1 MKSFCYTYEM
11 YSPDL
16 TPESNLKL
24 TSLMGYL
31 QDISTRHYRALA
43 GEKDT
48 EALWVIVSWDIQLH
62 RDVHGLQRIRVET
75 TPVYFRRFLAI
86 RAYKVF
92 DEAGELVAEG
102 YSKWAVIHRETHQP
116 HPVSDEFY
124 VLFEIDKHNQ
134 MMPKLEAP
142 YPPASFVDTDQET
155 SVRDYVAVA
164 QDIDLNQH
172 VNNIAYI
179 RWALDSVSTEFLR
192 DRSIAS
198 LRVSYKKE
206 GMEGE
211 PVVIES
217 QKNARSLRTKVQ
229 NRAGDVLSL
238 VEIVWR

>member
-48 EALWVIVSWDIQLH
+48 EALWVIVSWDIKIH

-75 TPVYFRRFLAI
+75 MPVYFRRFLAI

-124 VLFEIDKHNQ
+124 EMFGIDKHNQ
-134 MMPKLEAP
+134 QMPKLDAP
-142 YPPASFVDTDQET
+142 TPPDSGLET
-155 SVRDYVAVA
+155 EEMFGRDYVPVV
-164 QDIDLNQH
+164 QDIDLNHH

-179 RWALDSVSTEFLR
+179 RWALDCVNTEFLR
-192 DRSIAS
+192 DRSVAS
-198 LRVSYKKE
+198 LLVSYKKE

-211 PVVIES
+211 QVRIES
-217 QKNARSLRTKVQ
+217 QKNARSLRTKMQ
-229 NRAGDVLSL
+229 SRAGDVLSL
-238 VEIVWR
+238 VEIGWR